1 MILQRKPDENS
12 KWPWLLIKHLQRKRK
27 WFLFY
32 FKIRTNNKNHCKS
45 TLHWGKHTFWI
56 WRYICKGFGPQVVLQ
71 TPFQNKTPHPQPTC
85 LFFTEMGRRL
95 KTEFGSAAPCC
106 WWMCWWKSRK
116 QLQESKMGT
125 CLIRHLDWE
134 LLLKEPSAWPTSC
147 NFPNLLSY
155 DCPTQPPS
163 WLPWCSSNTPDSPL
177 PALLYPQI
185 SGILQVFSQ
194 MPLLQEKKRWHV
206 SPGYLAPSNNTSHN
220 LLMSILPIA
229 YSSLS
234 SSLEEA
240 PGEHRYLFC
249 SLIHIPRVQNSA
261 WHRTGAKKIF
271 FEWMNEWTWQ

>member
-106 WWMCWWKSRK
+106 WWKCWWKSRK

-163 WLPWCSSNTPDSPL
+163 WLLDAPPTL
-177 PALLYPQI
+177 QTLLCQHYCT
-185 SGILQVFSQ
+185 LRSQ
-194 MPLLQEKKRWHV
+194 ASFRSFPKCHCCRRKKRDTF
-206 SPGYLAPSNNTSHN
+206 PQDT
-220 LLMSILPIA
+220 
-229 YSSLS
+229 
-234 SSLEEA
+234 
-240 PGEHRYLFC
+240 
-249 SLIHIPRVQNSA
+249 
-261 WHRTGAKKIF
+261 
-271 FEWMNEWTWQ
+271 